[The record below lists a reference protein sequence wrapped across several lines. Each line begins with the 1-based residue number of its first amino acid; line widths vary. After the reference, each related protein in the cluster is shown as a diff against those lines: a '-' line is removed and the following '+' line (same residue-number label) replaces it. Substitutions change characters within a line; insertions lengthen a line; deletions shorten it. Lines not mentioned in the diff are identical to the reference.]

1 MFDIE
6 KGDLMIAKYRIG
18 ISRIFVVALVLV
30 IVFSGSA
37 WENQEHFITSIL
49 FMIGCVLVGIATL
62 GRLWCSLYI
71 AGYKKDVL
79 VTAGPYSMCRNPL
92 YFFSLLGAVGV
103 GFASETLTL
112 PAVLFLIFTIYY
124 PFVIRSEEAELRK
137 LHGDR
142 YKTYFETVPR
152 FIPNLS
158 KLQEP
163 KEYVVRPVIY
173 RKHMFDALWFVWL
186 LGIMEIIESLHEINI
201 IPIVFNFY

>member
-1 MFDIE
+1 
-6 KGDLMIAKYRIG
+6 
-18 ISRIFVVALVLV
+18 
-30 IVFSGSA
+30 
-37 WENQEHFITSIL
+37 
-49 FMIGCVLVGIATL
+49 VGIATL

-112 PAVLFLIFTIYY
+112 PAILFLIFTIYY
-124 PFVIRSEEAELRK
+124 PFVIKNEESELLKR
-137 LHGDR
+137 HSDR

-152 FIPNLS
+152 FIPKLS

-163 KEYVVRPVIY
+163 DEYVVKPVIY

-186 LGIMEIIESLHEINI
+186 LGIMEMIESLHELNI
-201 IPIVFNFY
+201 MPIVFNFY